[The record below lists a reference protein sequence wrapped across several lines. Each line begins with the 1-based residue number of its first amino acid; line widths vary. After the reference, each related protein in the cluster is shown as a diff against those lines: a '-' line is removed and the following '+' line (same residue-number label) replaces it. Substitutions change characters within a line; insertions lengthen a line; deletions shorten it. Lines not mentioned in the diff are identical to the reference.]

1 MADTKFPIKLLLAS
15 VFLTILMLCVG
26 LGCSSSDDKNQ
37 ENESGS
43 SQPEEGIVQIL
54 SPNGLYTIDDII
66 AAGWKKS
73 KELSPE
79 TLPDATSVWYGF
91 YKKRDVEVRIY
102 ESHDS
107 AINSGIGPA
116 EEATGMGKPDRTGEG
131 AGFFMTRMTYAAYAV
146 VGNLVLM
153 CELDIQ
159 DCQGLIDNIK

>member
-1 MADTKFPIKLLLAS
+1 MAATKFPIKLLLAS
-15 VFLTILMLCVG
+15 FFLTILMLCVG

-37 ENESGS
+37 ENESSS
-43 SQPEEGIVQIL
+43 SQSEEGIVQIL
-54 SPNGLYTIDDII
+54 SPNSLYTVDDII

-73 KELSPE
+73 KELSSE

-131 AGFFMTRMTYAAYAV
+131 AGFFMTRMTYAAMQ
-146 VGNLVLM
+146 LSEILF
-153 CELDIQ
+153 
-159 DCQGLIDNIK
+159 

>member
-1 MADTKFPIKLLLAS
+1 M
-15 VFLTILMLCVG
+15 CVG

-37 ENESGS
+37 ENESSS
-43 SQPEEGIVQIL
+43 SQSEEGIVQIL
-54 SPNGLYTIDDII
+54 SPNSLYTVDDII

-73 KELSPE
+73 KELSSE
-79 TLPDATSVWYGF
+79 TLPDVNSVWYGF

-116 EEATGMGKPDRTGEG
+116 EEG
-131 AGFFMTRMTYAAYAV
+131 AGYFMTRMTYAAYAV